1 MNNLKE
7 EHIIFSMKLAGY
19 LMQRGFVVKRMEK
32 STRKGNEKRNIFIFN
47 KTNDLL
53 IACEDFMESKVTIN

>member
-1 MNNLKE
+1 MKE

-32 STRKGNEKRNIFIFN
+32 STREGNERRNIFIFN
-47 KTNDLL
+47 KSDDLL
-53 IACEDFMESKVTIN
+53 NACEDYMNNK

>member
-1 MNNLKE
+1 MKE

-32 STRKGNEKRNIFIFN
+32 SIRKGNENRNIFIFN
-47 KTNDLL
+47 KSNDLL
-53 IACEDFMESKVTIN
+53 SACEDYMNIK

>member
-1 MNNLKE
+1 MKE

-32 STRKGNEKRNIFIFN
+32 SKRDGNEHRNIFIFN
-47 KTNDLL
+47 KSNDLL
-53 IACEDFMESKVTIN
+53 SACEDYMNIK